1 MTTLITSNFEYF
13 VVGIMGV
20 EGSIKMCLYSVKS
33 FLIGNVNIP
42 LGAIWIGD
50 IFAKVDESSLVNLL
64 LR

>member
-1 MTTLITSNFEYF
+1 MYLH
-13 VVGIMGV
+13 
-20 EGSIKMCLYSVKS
+20 SVKS

-64 LR
+64 LG